1 MILSVEIPDSLAQQ
15 MRLDGA
21 QGPRRFLEA
30 LALESYRAGELSQGQ
45 LGEILELSFLQ
56 TETFLK
62 VHDAPPPRTGQ
73 TVARA

>member
-1 MILSVEIPDSLAQQ
+1 MILSVEIPDSLARQ
-15 MRLDGA
+15 MHIDGA

>member
-1 MILSVEIPDSLAQQ
+1 MILSVEIPDSLARQ
-15 MRLDGA
+15 MHLDGA